1 MFAFDCQWLNRL
13 HVGLLGLSLTK
24 KTTAVVVVEAEA
36 ATAVVAEAEA
46 TAAVVRPLESKAYLR
61 SLKAGGPLGSGSLQ

>member
-1 MFAFDCQWLNRL
+1 MAEPPPCWLAGPFFN
-13 HVGLLGLSLTK
+13 K

-36 ATAVVAEAEA
+36 AVVVEAEA
-46 TAAVVRPLESKAYLR
+46 TAAVERPLESKAYLR

>member
-1 MFAFDCQWLNRL
+1 MAEPPPCWLAGPFFN
-13 HVGLLGLSLTK
+13 K

-36 ATAVVAEAEA
+36 AAAVVEAEA
-46 TAAVVRPLESKAYLR
+46 TAAVERPLESKAYLR

>member
-1 MFAFDCQWLNRL
+1 MAEPPPCWLAGPFFN
-13 HVGLLGLSLTK
+13 K

-36 ATAVVAEAEA
+36 AVVLEAEAAVVVEAEA
-46 TAAVVRPLESKAYLR
+46 TAAVERPLESKAYLR

>member
-1 MFAFDCQWLNRL
+1 MAEPPPCWLAGPFFN
-13 HVGLLGLSLTK
+13 K

-36 ATAVVAEAEA
+36 AVVVEAEA
-46 TAAVVRPLESKAYLR
+46 TAAVEQPLESKAYLR